1 MKRLAALLCLL
12 LPAPAFAQRN
22 EIALLG
28 GYTTAGDIDMKAVGI
43 QALEVK
49 GSFTWGVEAG
59 RFFSDH
65 IGLEASWS
73 QQQSA
78 LRIGTAG
85 GSADLFDMKLRLLH
99 GNFVYR
105 FGGTDAALRPFVLAG
120 LGATFLSATDLESE
134 TKLSWA
140 AGAGLAWLP
149 SRRLGARL
157 QARYAP
163 TVLGDSSS
171 DVCDPF
177 GFCQGTLHQFELMG
191 GLVLRF

>member
-99 GNFVYR
+99 GSFVYR

>member
-1 MKRLAALLCLL
+1 MKRLAALLLL
-12 LPAPAFAQRN
+12 LVPAPAFAQRN
-22 EIALLG
+22 EITVLG
-28 GYTTAGDIDMKAVGI
+28 GYTTAGDIDTKTRGI
-43 QALEVK
+43 ETLEVE

-59 RFFSDH
+59 HFFSDH
-65 IGLEASWS
+65 VGIEASWN

-78 LRIGTAG
+78 LRIGTAD
-85 GSADLFDMKLRLLH
+85 GSADLFDMKLRLFQ
-99 GNFVYR
+99 GSVAYQ
-105 FGGTDAALRPFVLAG
+105 FGRTDAPLRPFVLAG
-120 LGATFLSATDLESE
+120 IGATFLSATDLESE

-140 AGAGLAWLP
+140 AGAGLKWFP
-149 SRRLGARL
+149 SKRVGARV

-177 GFCQGTLHQFELMG
+177 GFCQGSLHQFEFMG

>member
-99 GNFVYR
+99 GSFVYR

-163 TVLGDSSS
+163 TVLDDSSS

>member
-1 MKRLAALLCLL
+1 MKRLAALLLLL

-22 EIALLG
+22 EVTVLG

-43 QALEVK
+43 QTLEVK
-49 GSFTWGVEAG
+49 GSFTWGVDAT

-65 IGLEASWS
+65 VGLEASWS
-73 QQQSA
+73 QQQGS
-78 LRIGTAG
+78 LVIGTSA
-85 GSADLFDMKLRLLH
+85 GSADLFDMKLGLLQ
-99 GNFVYR
+99 GSLVYQ
-105 FGGTDAALRPFVLAG
+105 FGTAHARLRPFVLAG
-120 LGATFLSATDLESE
+120 LGATRLSATDIESE

-140 AGAGLAWLP
+140 AGGGLKWFPA
-149 SRRLGARL
+149 RRVGARV

-177 GFCQGTLHQFELMG
+177 GFCQGSLRQFELMG
-191 GLVLRF
+191 GVVLRF

>member
-28 GYTTAGDIDMKAVGI
+28 GYTTAGNIDMKAVGI

-59 RFFSDH
+59 HFLSDH

-85 GSADLFDMKLRLLH
+85 GSADLFDMKLRLLQ
-99 GNFVYR
+99 GSFVYR
-105 FGGTDAALRPFVLAG
+105 FGGTDAPLRPFVLAG

-140 AGAGLAWLP
+140 AGAGLAWFP

-191 GLVLRF
+191 GLVFRF

>member
-85 GSADLFDMKLRLLH
+85 GSADLFDMKLRLLQ
-99 GNFVYR
+99 GSFVYR

>member
-1 MKRLAALLCLL
+1 MRSLAALAFLL
-12 LPAPAFAQRN
+12 LAAPAFAQRT
-22 EIALLG
+22 EVAVLG
-28 GYTTAGDIDMKAVGI
+28 GYTTSGDIDQKALGI
-43 QALEVK
+43 QQLEVK

-59 RFFSDH
+59 HFFSDH
-65 IGLEASWS
+65 AGVEASWA

-78 LRIGTAG
+78 LKIGTAA
-85 GSADLFDMKLRLLH
+85 GSADLFDMKLGLLQ
-99 GNFVYR
+99 GSFVYQ
-105 FGGTDAALRPFVLAG
+105 FGGADAGVRPFVLAG

-140 AGAGLAWLP
+140 AGAGLKWFP
-149 SRRLGARL
+149 SKRVGARV

-177 GFCQGTLHQFELMG
+177 GFCQGTLHQFEFMG